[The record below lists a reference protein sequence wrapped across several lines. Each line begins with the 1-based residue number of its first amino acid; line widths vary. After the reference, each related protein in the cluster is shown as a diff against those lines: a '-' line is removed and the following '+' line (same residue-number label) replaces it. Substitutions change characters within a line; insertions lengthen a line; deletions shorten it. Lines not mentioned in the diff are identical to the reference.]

1 MAKNPRLPIR
11 IFLCFM
17 WITFIF
23 TLLFIPKCSTSK
35 SESTLNVF
43 TWGDIFTEEL
53 LHDFEKETGIKVHLN
68 FYDSNEELLVKIKSM
83 RGKGHD
89 LIIPSDYAVKI
100 LKEEELIQPLD
111 KSKLDFLET
120 IEPALLGHDYD
131 PQNTYALPLQWD
143 VYGLS
148 YDGDYFD
155 TTLSWK
161 QVFEDEPYTVAMTN
175 DPIEAFNI
183 TSFYLH
189 GNQTH
194 LNDDQ
199 VQATRNLMKHQ
210 KKRVEAYANYRAGY
224 LIATK
229 NCPLAVTSSS
239 FHYRMA
245 KDFPFIRFAI
255 PKEGSFITIEN
266 VAIPTHAQNK
276 TAAYR
281 FLNYIYRP
289 DVMTKRT
296 GAVTTFPAI
305 KNHLPNINDEYIK
318 NHTKALQRF
327 NELHFYRI
335 LIPEQ
340 ALREIWVDVKS

>member
-1 MAKNPRLPIR
+1 MNKNPRLSIR
-11 IFLCFM
+11 IFLCLM
-17 WITFIF
+17 WVMFIF
-23 TLLFIPKCSTSK
+23 SLLYIPKFNTSK

-53 LHDFEKETGIKVHLN
+53 IHDFEKETGIKVHLN
-68 FYDSNEELLVKIKSM
+68 FYDSNEELLVKLKSM

-100 LKEEELIQPLD
+100 LIEEEMIQPLE
-111 KSKLDFLET
+111 KSKLDFLKT
-120 IEPALLGHDYD
+120 LEPSLLGHDYD
-131 PQNTYALPLQWD
+131 PKNTYTLPLQWD

-148 YDGDYFD
+148 YDGEYFD

-161 QVFEDEPYTVAMTN
+161 QVFEDQPYTVAMTN
-175 DPIEAFNI
+175 DAIEAFNI
-183 TSFYLH
+183 ASFYLH
-189 GNQTH
+189 GNQND
-194 LNDDQ
+194 LSDDQ
-199 VQATRNLMKHQ
+199 VQATRALMKKQ

-255 PKEGSFITIEN
+255 PKEGSFITVEN
-266 VAIPTHAQNK
+266 IAIPTHAQNK
-276 TAAYR
+276 AAAYH

-289 DVMTKRT
+289 DVMTKRSCD
-296 GAVTTFPAI
+296 VTTFPAI
-305 KNHLPNINDEYIK
+305 QGHLPDINDEYLK
-318 NHTKALQRF
+318 NHAEALKRF